1 MKTVKVILNKD
12 VANLGEEGDVRDVKR
27 GFARNYLI
35 PKLLVVPFS
44 KHNAAILESRKKS
57 IEKRREEKR
66 QEALGLKDKIEAL
79 EIVFSMPAGDNGKL
93 FGAVT
98 NTMVAEALEKEGVVV
113 ERKKVEITD
122 HTIKTVG
129 NHTAKVK
136 LYDNQIA
143 ALKVTINKAE
153 TKDKA

>member
-1 MKTVKVILNKD
+1 
-12 VANLGEEGDVRDVKR
+12 
-27 GFARNYLI
+27 
-35 PKLLVVPFS
+35 
-44 KHNAAILESRKKS
+44 
-57 IEKRREEKR
+57 
-66 QEALGLKDKIEAL
+66 
-79 EIVFSMPAGDNGKL
+79 MPAGDNGKL